1 MADSRRKRADKY
13 VDRRL
18 MKVGGSLVM
27 AVPDEMVKQFNLE
40 KGDQVRVTVLED
52 GVKVEPKQLFKVEA
66 VSPES
71 IESYSKAMAGIQAE
85 VIMSADDEI
94 SLKFSGANKDTVRVF
109 VRKLW
114 QNLPLM
120 LRLMGLGSVDEL
132 PHGKERKRKGVPK

>member
-1 MADSRRKRADKY
+1 MVGSRRKRGDKH

-18 MKVGGSLVM
+18 MKMGGSLVM
-27 AVPDEMVKQFNLE
+27 ALPDEMVKQWHLE

-52 GVKVEPKQLFKVEA
+52 GVKVEPKQLSKVEA

-71 IESYSKAMAGIQAE
+71 IESYSKTMAGIQAA

-109 VRKLW
+109 ARRLW

-120 LRLMGLGSVDEL
+120 LRLMGLGSVDEI
-132 PHGKERKRKGVPK
+132 PHGKEKKRKEVPK

>member
-1 MADSRRKRADKY
+1 MADSRRKRSGKY

-18 MKVGGSLVM
+18 MKMGGSLVM
-27 AVPDEMVKQFNLE
+27 AVPDEMVKQWNLE

-85 VIMSADDEI
+85 VIMSAEDEI

-109 VRKLW
+109 ARKLW

-132 PHGKERKRKGVPK
+132 PHGKGRKSKGVTK

>member
-1 MADSRRKRADKY
+1 MADSRRKRSGKY

-18 MKVGGSLVM
+18 MKMGGSLVM
-27 AVPDEMVKQFNLE
+27 AVPDEMVKQWNLE

-94 SLKFSGANKDTVRVF
+94 SLKFSGSNKDTVRVF
-109 VRKLW
+109 ARKLW
-114 QNLPLM
+114 HNLPLM

-132 PHGKERKRKGVPK
+132 PHGKGRKSKEVTK

>member
-27 AVPDEMVKQFNLE
+27 AMPDEIVKQWNLE

-94 SLKFSGANKDTVRVF
+94 SLKFSGANKDTVRIF

-132 PHGKERKRKGVPK
+132 PHGKGRKVKGVTK

>member
-1 MADSRRKRADKY
+1 MADSRRKRSDKY

-27 AVPDEMVKQFNLE
+27 AVPDEMVKQWNLE

-71 IESYSKAMAGIQAE
+71 IESYSKDMAGIQAE
-85 VIMSADDEI
+85 VIMSGDDEI
-94 SLKFSGANKDTVRVF
+94 SLKFSGTNEDTVRVF

-132 PHGKERKRKGVPK
+132 TLGKERKRKGVPK

>member
-1 MADSRRKRADKY
+1 MVGSRRRRGDKY

-18 MKVGGSLVM
+18 MKMGGSLVM
-27 AVPDEMVKQFNLE
+27 ALPDEMVKQWHLE
-40 KGDQVRVTVLED
+40 KGDQVRATVLED
-52 GVKVEPKQLFKVEA
+52 GIRVEPKQLFKVETI
-66 VSPES
+66 SQES
-71 IESYSKAMAGIQAE
+71 LEIYSKAMADIQAA
-85 VIMSADDEI
+85 VIMSAEDEI

-132 PHGKERKRKGVPK
+132 PHGKGGKVRG

>member
-1 MADSRRKRADKY
+1 MADSRRKPADKY

-18 MKVGGSLVM
+18 MKMGGSLVM
-27 AVPDEMVKQFNLE
+27 AVPDEIVKQWNLE

-52 GVKVEPKQLFKVEA
+52 GVKVEPKQLFKVET

-85 VIMSADDEI
+85 VIMSGDNEI

-132 PHGKERKRKGVPK
+132 PHGKERKRKEASK